1 MEDSRHYRSMAN
13 SQIESGAP
21 ITLQELYHSSPFFME
36 ARSLR
41 VTGLL
46 KGYSVETGIGVIEDG
61 DKSLK
66 INTQHLRD
74 ISFRVGSV
82 YQFIG
87 DLHIEPNN
95 EAILQ
100 ARTGRN
106 VDGIDMNLYR
116 KTVELLRQFLD
127 VEDNINMVE

>member
-1 MEDSRHYRSMAN
+1 MAN

-21 ITLQELYHSSPFFME
+21 ITLQELYPSSPFYME

-46 KGYSVETGIGVIEDG
+46 KGYSVETAIGVIEDG
-61 DKSLK
+61 EKSLK

-74 ISFRVGSV
+74 VSFRVGSI

-87 DLHIEPNN
+87 ELHIEPNN

-116 KTVELLRQFLD
+116 KTVELLRRFLE
-127 VEDNINMVE
+127 VEEDNRNMVE

>member
-1 MEDSRHYRSMAN
+1 MAN
-13 SQIESGAP
+13 TRIEPGVP
-21 ITLQELYHSSPFFME
+21 ITLQELYPSSQFYKE
-36 ARSLR
+36 AVSLR
-41 VTGLL
+41 VTGMLS
-46 KGYSVETGIGVIEDG
+46 GYSVETAIGVIEDG

-66 INTQHLRD
+66 INTQNLRD
-74 ISFRVGSV
+74 VSFRVGSI

-87 DLHIEPNN
+87 ELHIEQPNN

-116 KTVELLRQFLD
+116 KTVELLRQFIK
-127 VEDNINMVE
+127 EEGNSNMVE

>member
-1 MEDSRHYRSMAN
+1 MAN

-21 ITLQELYHSSPFFME
+21 ITLQELYPSSPFFME

-46 KGYSVETGIGVIEDG
+46 KGYSVETAIGVIEDG
-61 DKSLK
+61 EKSLK

-74 ISFRVGSV
+74 VSFRVGSV

-87 DLHIEPNN
+87 ELHIEPNN
-95 EAILQ
+95 E

-106 VDGIDMNLYR
+106 VDGIDINLYR
-116 KTVELLRQFLD
+116 KTIELLRRFLEIE
-127 VEDNINMVE
+127 EDNRNMVE

>member
-1 MEDSRHYRSMAN
+1 SMAN

-21 ITLQELYHSSPFFME
+21 ITLQELYPSSPFFME

-46 KGYSVETGIGVIEDG
+46 KGYSVETAIGVIEDG
-61 DKSLK
+61 EKSLK

-74 ISFRVGSV
+74 VSFRVGSV

-87 DLHIEPNN
+87 ELHIEPNN
-95 EAILQ
+95 EVSFHPILQ

-106 VDGIDMNLYR
+106 VDGIDINLYR
-116 KTVELLRQFLD
+116 KTIELLRRFLE
-127 VEDNINMVE
+127 VEEDNRNMVE

>member
-1 MEDSRHYRSMAN
+1 MAN

-21 ITLQELYHSSPFFME
+21 ITLQELYPSSPFFME

-46 KGYSVETGIGVIEDG
+46 KGYSVETAIGVIEDG
-61 DKSLK
+61 EKSLK

-74 ISFRVGSV
+74 VSFRVGSV

-87 DLHIEPNN
+87 ELHIEPNN
-95 EAILQ
+95 ETDNLSI

-106 VDGIDMNLYR
+106 VDGIDINLYR
-116 KTVELLRQFLD
+116 KTIELLRRFLE
-127 VEDNINMVE
+127 VEEDNRNMVE

>member
-1 MEDSRHYRSMAN
+1 MSN

-21 ITLQELYHSSPFFME
+21 ITLQELYPSSPFFKE
-36 ARSLR
+36 ALSLR

-46 KGYSVETGIGVIEDG
+46 RAYSVETDIGVIEDG

-66 INTQHLRD
+66 INTQYLRD
-74 ISFRVGSV
+74 VSFRVGSL

-87 DLHIEPNN
+87 ELHIEPNN

-106 VDGIDMNLYR
+106 VDGVDMNLYR
-116 KTVELLRQFLD
+116 KTIELLRQFLE
-127 VEDNINMVE
+127 VEEDNRNMVE

>member
-1 MEDSRHYRSMAN
+1 MAN

-21 ITLQELYHSSPFFME
+21 ITLQELYPSSPFYME

-46 KGYSVETGIGVIEDG
+46 KRYSVETAIGVIEDG
-61 DKSLK
+61 EKSLK

-74 ISFRVGSV
+74 VSFRVGSI

-87 DLHIEPNN
+87 ELHIEPNN

-116 KTVELLRQFLD
+116 KTVELLRRFLE
-127 VEDNINMVE
+127 VEEDNRNMVE